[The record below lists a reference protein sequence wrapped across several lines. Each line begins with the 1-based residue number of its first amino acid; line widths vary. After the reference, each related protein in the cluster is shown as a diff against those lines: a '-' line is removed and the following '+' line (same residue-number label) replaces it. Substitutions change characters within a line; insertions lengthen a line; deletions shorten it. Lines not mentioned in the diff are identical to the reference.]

1 MTNAQPG
8 QRKRLLPSL
17 SCVTHDPADERH
29 GMGTLN
35 FFDVPNENYGAGCST
50 GQLAFLEALIAAKES
65 DECYVEEIAGAAYSA
80 MNDSR
85 NRAELYKSKR
95 GAAVGFLNTMGDAMR
110 AFAKGVTVEQ
120 FVQSVLELEQS
131 CAEDDVKEAQLN
143 AAKRVQAISEAS
155 KRLMSA
161 TGQTVD

>member
-1 MTNAQPG
+1 MSAAQPG

-17 SCVTHDPADERH
+17 SCVTHDPSDDRH
-29 GMGTLN
+29 GLVSLN
-35 FFDVPNENYGAGCST
+35 FFDVPNEEYGAGCST
-50 GQLAFLEALIAAKES
+50 GQLAFLGALIAAKES

-85 NRAELYKSKR
+85 NGAALYKSKR
-95 GAAVGFLNTMGDAMR
+95 GAAVGFLNAMGDAML

-131 CAEDDVKEAQLN
+131 CTEAYVKEAQLD

-161 TGQTVD
+161 TGQSTV